1 MGLAAAGPNP
11 LLTECSDDV
20 CNTILNA
27 RAPSTRAQYENRWQ
41 LFTAWCSD
49 RAEDPVHC
57 SVPMILEFLQSLLD
71 GGRAPATLRVYV
83 AAISSRHARVDN
95 DTVGG
100 HRLVS
105 LFLKGAL
112 RLRPP
117 RAQRAPA
124 WDLHLVLDAL
134 CLPPFEPLAQAEL
147 KWVSTKTAFL
157 LAIASAKRVGELHAL
172 SVSDSC
178 LRWNSDGS
186 GVTLWPNPAFLP
198 KVLSS
203 SNLNRP
209 VRLAQFI
216 ASEGEDRFKLL
227 CPVRALRAYVAAT
240 AGIRRSDQLFLCY
253 GGPRRGCALSKQR
266 LSHWV
271 VDVITHAY
279 KGGGHPLPSGV
290 RCHSTRAVSTSW
302 AALRGVPLEDI
313 CDAAS
318 WTSPCTF
325 SRFYRVNVATPHP
338 LAVVLLPDSAV
349 PSQ

>member
-1 MGLAAAGPNP
+1 MEGQIVSSRGQSGCRLTLPLQAAAGGVAASSGGHPQHLGRLRQGRGGSLCHKGVDPLPPVVLLDRGEQPSGSGCSRPRLARGSPLCLSTNPSDFSDATEGPPAGSQTAVGSPLLARENMVSTAAQALQQFTTAPSRQEGSPVTVTGQDLASRPSLPTAMGLAAAGPNP

-27 RAPSTRAQYENRWQ
+27 RVPSTRAQYENRWQ

-157 LAIASAKRVGELHAL
+157 LAIGTPSRRA
-172 SVSDSC
+172 
-178 LRWNSDGS
+178 DG
-186 GVTLWPNPAFLP
+186 
-198 KVLSS
+198 
-203 SNLNRP
+203 
-209 VRLAQFI
+209 RL
-216 ASEGEDRFKLL
+216 L
-227 CPVRALRAYVAAT
+227 
-240 AGIRRSDQLFLCY
+240 
-253 GGPRRGCALSKQR
+253 
-266 LSHWV
+266 
-271 VDVITHAY
+271 
-279 KGGGHPLPSGV
+279 
-290 RCHSTRAVSTSW
+290 
-302 AALRGVPLEDI
+302 
-313 CDAAS
+313 
-318 WTSPCTF
+318 
-325 SRFYRVNVATPHP
+325 
-338 LAVVLLPDSAV
+338 
-349 PSQ
+349 

>member
-1 MGLAAAGPNP
+1 MVSTAAQALQQFTTAPSRQEGSPVTVTGQDLASRPSLPTAMGLAAAGPNP

-57 SVPMILEFLQSLLD
+57 SVPKILEFFQSLLD

-157 LAIASAKRVGELHAL
+157 LAIASAKRVG
-172 SVSDSC
+172 
-178 LRWNSDGS
+178 
-186 GVTLWPNPAFLP
+186 
-198 KVLSS
+198 
-203 SNLNRP
+203 
-209 VRLAQFI
+209 
-216 ASEGEDRFKLL
+216 RFML
-227 CPVRALRAYVAAT
+227 CP
-240 AGIRRSDQLFLCY
+240 
-253 GGPRRGCALSKQR
+253 
-266 LSHWV
+266 
-271 VDVITHAY
+271 
-279 KGGGHPLPSGV
+279 
-290 RCHSTRAVSTSW
+290 
-302 AALRGVPLEDI
+302 
-313 CDAAS
+313 
-318 WTSPCTF
+318 
-325 SRFYRVNVATPHP
+325 
-338 LAVVLLPDSAV
+338 
-349 PSQ
+349 

>member
-1 MGLAAAGPNP
+1 M
-11 LLTECSDDV
+11 
-20 CNTILNA
+20 
-27 RAPSTRAQYENRWQ
+27 
-41 LFTAWCSD
+41 
-49 RAEDPVHC
+49 
-57 SVPMILEFLQSLLD
+57 
-71 GGRAPATLRVYV
+71 
-83 AAISSRHARVDN
+83 
-95 DTVGG
+95 
-100 HRLVS
+100 
-105 LFLKGAL
+105 
-112 RLRPP
+112 
-117 RAQRAPA
+117 
-124 WDLHLVLDAL
+124 
-134 CLPPFEPLAQAEL
+134 
-147 KWVSTKTAFL
+147 
-157 LAIASAKRVGELHAL
+157 KRVVELRAL

-209 VRLAQFI
+209 VRLAQFV

-240 AGIRRSDQLFLCY
+240 AGIRRSDQLFLCN

-271 VDVITHAY
+271 MDVITHAY